1 MSSLLLLLGK
11 GKEKKKKEE
20 AYQIMG
26 LLGQKTPQT
35 WLDQCHV
42 FQT

>member
-1 MSSLLLLLGK
+1 MLFYMLLLSG
-11 GKEKKKKEE
+11 KKKKREK

-26 LLGQKTPQT
+26 LLGQKKNQT